1 MFRGRLM
8 IRSRASALAFTT
20 AFVGASV
27 LSGFVAMPLAHA
39 TELDDIA
46 AVVKGNRPATCAPL
60 VYNGALEGA
69 AQAYARSEN
78 PVDGQPGGYN
88 GKTLAFLGSGDP
100 QKAAINSA
108 FSRGAGGLVT
118 NCDFTE
124 FGVGFIRYE
133 DGQPL
138 GAGNRR
144 GDDATID
151 VVTIVFGSPPK
162 AAAPPVVEAP
172 VVEAPKPAKVPC
184 PAGSPV
190 AEVDAGQ
197 VCPPVVVPDVTNAI
211 SANFATGLL
220 SVKVTVSNSSD
231 LSAKCTYDATP
242 FDVHRDF
249 TIAPKGEKVL
259 NFSGVNSGTDY
270 QVKIVC
276 NDASGKQSV
285 PIGTVD
291 DTVRF

>member
-1 MFRGRLM
+1 M

-27 LSGFVAMPLAHA
+27 LSGLVAMPLAHA

-46 AVVKGNRPATCAPL
+46 AVVKGNRPATCPPL

-78 PVDGQPGGYN
+78 PVDGQPGGYD

-100 QKAAINSA
+100 QAAAVNSA

-118 NCDFTE
+118 NCDYTD

-144 GDDATID
+144 GDDLTID
-151 VVTIVFGSPPK
+151 VVTIVFGAPPK
-162 AAAPPVVEAP
+162 AAPKAPDVPVTPQTTPCEGSAPVPVGTPCPVV
-172 VVEAPKPAKVPC
+172 AKVEEP
-184 PAGSPV
+184 PSPNSITMEVRKAGSGKVDV
-190 AEVDAGQ
+190 AF
-197 VCPPVVVPDVTNAI
+197 T
-211 SANFATGLL
+211 
-220 SVKVTVSNSSD
+220 NSSKV
-231 LSAKCTYDATP
+231 AGKCDYVATATS
-242 FDVHRDF
+242 FDPLNLLPTVNESVDVKANGTGVIRGLTDPRPLGLRYHLEATCTGDF
-249 TIAPKGEKVL
+249 NG
-259 NFSGVNSGTDY
+259 G
-270 QVKIVC
+270 
-276 NDASGKQSV
+276 SV
-285 PIGTVD
+285 PLGSPSTD
-291 DTVRF
+291 L

>member
-1 MFRGRLM
+1 M
-8 IRSRASALAFTT
+8 
-20 AFVGASV
+20 
-27 LSGFVAMPLAHA
+27 LSGLVAMPLAHA

-46 AVVKGNRPATCAPL
+46 AVVKGNRPATCPPL
-60 VYNGALEGA
+60 VYNGALQGA

-88 GKTLAFLGSGDP
+88 GRTLAFLGSGDP
-100 QKAAINSA
+100 QDAAINSA

-118 NCDFTE
+118 NCDFTD

-144 GDDATID
+144 GDDLTID

-162 AAAPPVVEAP
+162 AAAPVQEGPKEV
-172 VVEAPKPAKVPC
+172 PKPAKVPC

-197 VCPPVVVPDVTNAI
+197 TCPPVVVPDVTDAI
-211 SANFATGLL
+211 SANFETGFL

-242 FDVHRDF
+242 FDTHRDF

-259 NFSGVNSGTDY
+259 SFNGLNSGTEY

-276 NDASGKQSV
+276 NDASGKQSA
-285 PIGTVD
+285 PIGTVN
-291 DTVRF
+291 DTVTF